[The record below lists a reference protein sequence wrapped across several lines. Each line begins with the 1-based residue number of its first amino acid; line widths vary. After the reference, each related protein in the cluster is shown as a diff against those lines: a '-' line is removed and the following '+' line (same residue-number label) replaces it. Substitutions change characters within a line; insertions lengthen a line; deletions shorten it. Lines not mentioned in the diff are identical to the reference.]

1 MTLRLRLLLVLVGIV
16 AAGLLVA
23 DVATY
28 ASLRSYLF
36 SQVDTQLQSA
46 VGPVTEYVICQNE
59 SFCPRRETGSVPP
72 TGVWVQVRDQ
82 SGTVMGVKAT

>member
-59 SFCPRRETGSVPP
+59 PFCRAARPGPSRPPACGS
-72 TGVWVQVRDQ
+72 RC
-82 SGTVMGVKAT
+82 ATRAGPSWG